1 MTLSIGQCTSSQS
14 IGLFLGCAL
23 LWICVSLGSPFTISL
38 IEFYFIMIYIMIAVT
53 IIGIAIFLIFELH
66 FQTFCNLV
74 VLVLHRRLDIPS
86 PWTFSLNI
94 GLHML
99 PSDSIMSHS
108 LIVYYTGDFQALQL
122 HVLAAFGAVD

>member
-1 MTLSIGQCTSSQS
+1 MH
-14 IGLFLGCAL
+14 LFTVYRTVFGVCVAL
-23 LWICVSLGSPFTISL
+23 VVCVIRFS
-38 IEFYFIMIYIMIAVT
+38 FYNFLDRVLFHYDLHHDSCDRHWDCY
-53 IIGIAIFLIFELH
+53 GHSLIFELH

-99 PSDSIMSHS
+99 PSDSIMSRS
-108 LIVYYTGDFQALQL
+108 LIGYYTGDFQALQL